1 MVLEF
6 TGNDE
11 RGETAFS
18 DGSVL
23 QARMLVDEL
32 DRERKYMRGLLVTPR
47 FDLST
52 LKIFVAV
59 AEHKNITK
67 AARHQHIAPSA
78 VSKRLAN
85 LEQTIRSK
93 LFYRKARGVELTATG
108 STLLYHATTILES
121 VDKLADELNDV
132 ANGTKG
138 HVRIRVNKSAM
149 VQFLPQQL
157 QSFTAKFPDV
167 KIELF
172 EQNSGAIIKA
182 IQDGQSD
189 IGLYTAGSISEG
201 NLETFDYATDEM
213 TVVLAKDHPLAGRKS
228 LKFRETL
235 TYDFIGLGI
244 DSAWDAL
251 LRSEAAR
258 LSGTLRVRFHVTS
271 LDAGCQMVGAKLG
284 ITIAPKAMVE
294 AFRLQGRLVSIRLAE
309 PWAVRQLKIAVRDSR
324 SLSVAAQC
332 MVKHLQA
339 SLPGTAS
346 NIMKRR

>member
-6 TGNDE
+6 TGNDRRRE
-11 RGETAFS
+11 STFHG
-18 DGSVL
+18 GYVL
-23 QARMLVDEL
+23 QARTLDDEP
-32 DRERKYMRGLLVTPR
+32 DRGLRQMQDFPVTPR
-47 FDLST
+47 FDLLT
-52 LKIFVAV
+52 LSIFVAV

-67 AARHQHIAPSA
+67 AARHRHMAPSA
-78 VSKRLAN
+78 VSKRLAD
-85 LEQTIRSK
+85 LERTIQAK
-93 LFYRKARGVELTATG
+93 LFYRKSRGVELTATG
-108 STLLYHATTILES
+108 SALLHHANRILED
-121 VDKLADELNDV
+121 VEKLADELKDL

-182 IQDGQSD
+182 IQDGESD
-189 IGLYTAGSISEG
+189 IGLYTAGGIDEG

-213 TVVLAKDHPLAGRKS
+213 AVVLAIDHPLAARAS
-228 LKFRETL
+228 LTFGETL
-235 TYDFIGLGI
+235 AYDFIGLGI

-258 LSGTLRVRFHVTS
+258 LSGTFRVRFHVTS
-271 LDAGCQMVGAKLG
+271 LDAGCQMIGAKLG

-294 AFRLQGRLVSIRLAE
+294 AFRSQGRLVSVRLAE
-309 PWAVRQLKIAVRDSR
+309 TWAIRQLKIAVRDR
-324 SLSVAAQC
+324 QSLSVAAQC
-332 MVKHLQA
+332 MLDHFR
-339 SLPGTAS
+339 S
-346 NIMKRR
+346 NPPHRPP